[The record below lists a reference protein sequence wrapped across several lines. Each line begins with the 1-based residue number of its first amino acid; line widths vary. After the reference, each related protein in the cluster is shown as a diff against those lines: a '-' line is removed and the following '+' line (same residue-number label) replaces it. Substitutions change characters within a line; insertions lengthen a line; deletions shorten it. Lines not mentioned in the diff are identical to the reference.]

1 MRRSLRFLIK
11 FVILWVGMLV
21 IGRVA
26 SRQFEGETTPDDD
39 EFRILG
45 FIGGRSVHSKATALR
60 SATVHVT
67 VGGIDLDLRGATLDP
82 TGAHL
87 ALKVTVGGMKVVV
100 PASWRVYVAED
111 VRGGAVEINT
121 EPPETLG
128 DDAPV
133 LTIEAVVR
141 SGGVVIDAAD

>member
-1 MRRSLRFLIK
+1 MRRATRFLIK
-11 FVILWVGMLV
+11 FLILWVAMLV

-26 SRQFEGETTPDDD
+26 SRQFEGTTTPDDD

-45 FIGGRSVHSKATALR
+45 FIGGRAVRPRSAALR
-60 SATVHVT
+60 SATVQVI

-82 TGAHL
+82 AGAHL
-87 ALKVTVGGMKVVV
+87 ALKVTVGGVKVMV
-100 PASWRVYVAED
+100 PSAWRVYVAED
-111 VRGGAVEINT
+111 VRGGAVEVNT
-121 EPPETLG
+121 ESPESLEE
-128 DDAPV
+128 DAPV

>member
-1 MRRSLRFLIK
+1 MRRTARFLIK
-11 FVILWVGMLV
+11 FVILWVAMLV
-21 IGRVA
+21 IGRMA
-26 SRQFEGETTPDDD
+26 SRQFEGATTPDDD

-45 FIGGRSVHSKATALR
+45 FLGGRAVRSNATALR
-60 SATVHVT
+60 AATVHVT

-82 TGAHL
+82 AGAHL

-100 PASWRVYVAED
+100 PPTWRVFVAED
-111 VRGGAVEINT
+111 VRSGAVEVNT
-121 EPPETLG
+121 ASPETLG

-141 SGGVVIDAAD
+141 SGGVVIDAAE